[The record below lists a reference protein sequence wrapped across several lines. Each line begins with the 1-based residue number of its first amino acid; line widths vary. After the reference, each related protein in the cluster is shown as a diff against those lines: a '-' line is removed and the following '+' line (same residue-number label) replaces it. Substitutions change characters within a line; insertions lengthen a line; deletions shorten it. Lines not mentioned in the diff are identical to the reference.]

1 MIYTDQQCAI
11 KIINSEKVQ
20 GITQKRLLMNEMKH
34 LKELKNS
41 KHVVQLLE
49 IIQTGKE
56 IAIITELCRQSLLNK
71 LRANDSS
78 RKISLELETAVK
90 LLKGIVLGYHQM
102 CKCRILH
109 RDIKPANILIT
120 ADGEAKLAD
129 LGFSIKV
136 SQVGKD
142 RYINVG
148 SPLYM
153 APQVLKG
160 NNYSSKADMWAI
172 GLVFL

>member
-1 MIYTDQQCAI
+1 M
-11 KIINSEKVQ
+11 
-20 GITQKRLLMNEMKH
+20 
-34 LKELKNS
+34 
-41 KHVVQLLE
+41 
-49 IIQTGKE
+49 
-56 IAIITELCRQSLLNK
+56 NK

-136 SQVGKD
+136 S
-142 RYINVG
+142 
-148 SPLYM
+148 
-153 APQVLKG
+153 
-160 NNYSSKADMWAI
+160 
-172 GLVFL
+172 